1 MEYIIVQAG
10 GKGTRLGYLT
20 KNKPKALLPVE
31 NLPMLFHLFRKYP
44 DKRFIIIADYQKEVL
59 REYLSAF
66 AQVKYLVVDAEGTGT
81 CAGIR
86 QAVAL
91 IPERESFM
99 LIWSDLIL
107 PEDFHLPAEYGG
119 KAVRCSEEDELAVW
133 SVGDKAAG
141 QPEEDE
147 LAVQSVE
154 DKAAER
160 SEKVEVAVR
169 TGEDKATRRSE
180 EEDAAY
186 GGKSEVQNGP
196 EHDYIGISTT
206 FPCRWS
212 YVDGEF
218 VEKSSCENGV
228 AGFFLFT
235 DKSKLQKVP
244 ASGELVRWMQREGK
258 CYREISLAGTKEF
271 GLLEEYLRLTKEKCR
286 PFNRITV
293 EGDILVKEAVDPQ
306 GAALAERECLWYE
319 KARQLPGFRPCEKE
333 QAERQD
339 AGIYEQ
345 INTRTESRILP
356 TVYGKNPLRMEYI
369 RGKNLYECSLDREGK
384 KQVLSRVISALNRLH
399 QAEQVPADSF
409 SIKEAYYRKTMDRLS
424 KIEDL
429 VPFARDREIMINGKK
444 CKNVFFHKRELEK
457 KLEEL
462 TCDTF
467 CFLHGDCTF
476 SNLMLRE
483 DETPVLI
490 DPRGYF
496 GFTDFY
502 GDIRY
507 DWAKLY
513 YSIVGNYDRFNLKE
527 FRLDIGEE
535 GVRLEIASSHWEDME
550 EEFFALTGAVPG
562 EIRLLHAVIWLSL
575 TTYAWQDYDSV
586 CGAFYNGLYYLE
598 DVL

>member
-1 MEYIIVQAG
+1 
-10 GKGTRLGYLT
+10 
-20 KNKPKALLPVE
+20 
-31 NLPMLFHLFRKYP
+31 
-44 DKRFIIIADYQKEVL
+44 
-59 REYLSAF
+59 
-66 AQVKYLVVDAEGTGT
+66 
-81 CAGIR
+81 
-86 QAVAL
+86 
-91 IPERESFM
+91 M

-107 PEDFHLPAEYGG
+107 PEDFHLPAEYGDKARRPEEATVQPGEG
-119 KAVRCSEEDELAVW
+119 KAERR
-133 SVGDKAAG
+133 
-141 QPEEDE
+141 PEEDE
-147 LAVQSVE
+147 PAVRSGE
-154 DKAAER
+154 DKVAGR

-169 TGEDKATRRSE
+169 TGEDKAARRSE

-186 GGKSEVQNGP
+186 GGKAEAQNGP
-196 EHDYIGISTT
+196 EHDYVGISAT

-218 VEKSSCENGV
+218 IERSSCENGV

-235 DKSKLQKVP
+235 DKSKLQDVP
-244 ASGELVRWMQREGK
+244 TSGELVRWMQREGK
-258 CYREISLAGTKEF
+258 RYREISLAGTKEF
-271 GLLEEYLRLTKEKCR
+271 GLLEEYRRLTKEKCR

-306 GAALAERECLWYE
+306 GVALAGREWLWYE
-319 KARQLPGFRPCEKE
+319 KARQLPGFQLCEEE

-345 INTRTESRILP
+345 INPQTESRILP

-384 KQVLSRVISALNRLH
+384 KQVLSRVISALNKLH

-409 SIKEAYYRKTMDRLS
+409 SIKEVYYRKTMDRLS

-444 CKNVFFHKRELEK
+444 CRNVFSHKKELEK
-457 KLEEL
+457 KLEQL

-483 DETPVLI
+483 DGTPVLI

-513 YSIVGNYDRFNLKE
+513 YSIVGNYDQFNLKE

-535 GVRLEIASSHWEDME
+535 GVRLEIASNHWEDME
-550 EEFFALTGAVPG
+550 EEFFALTGAVPS

-575 TTYAWQDYDSV
+575 TTYTWQDYDSV